1 MKLLKKILYYK
12 DIAIEKNEEE
22 IKKFKK
28 NLSDKNKELRQMKIS
43 LNNYKINK
51 DNQSTLLIK
60 NSQLITKI
68 KEDAGNYIKV
78 NTENNNLITN
88 YIWKLKKFLIK

>member
-22 IKKFKK
+22 KKKFKK